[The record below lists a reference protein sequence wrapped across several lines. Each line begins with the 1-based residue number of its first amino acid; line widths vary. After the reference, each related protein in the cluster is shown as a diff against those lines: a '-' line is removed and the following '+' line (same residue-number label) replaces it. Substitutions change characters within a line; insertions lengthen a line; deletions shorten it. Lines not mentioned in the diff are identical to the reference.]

1 MAKKPDLKISL
12 LAGGVEVASSTDS
25 SIWLSTMAAITGVS
39 AAVAPAG
46 IIPAAVGT
54 AGAQSSDPSDPITTF
69 AAELEVTVDQL
80 HGAASPSAEAPYIH
94 LDHRYWEAL
103 KQKTPPRGVGAVPGV
118 VLAATLLLLWNRHAK
133 MGRVTGA
140 MCDAVLDT
148 IGHEEKNRSR
158 SLKGCEWIQVREDGL
173 RLDPANTS
181 SAVRLAKAYVT
192 KEAPK

>member
-1 MAKKPDLKISL
+1 MSKKPELKVSL

-25 SIWLSTMAAITGVS
+25 SIWLSAMAAITGASTTLGPAVASPTPAVATPLGNSSASDPVS
-39 AAVAPAG
+39 A
-46 IIPAAVGT
+46 
-54 AGAQSSDPSDPITTF
+54 F
-69 AAELEVTVDQL
+69 AAELEVTTDQL
-80 HGAASPSAEAPYIH
+80 HGAASPSAEAPFIH

-103 KQKTPPRGVGAVPGV
+103 KQKTPPRGVGAIPGV

-133 MGRVTGA
+133 FGRVTGA
-140 MCDAVLDT
+140 MCDAVLGT
-148 IGHEEKNRSR
+148 INHEEKNRSR

-181 SAVRLAKAYVT
+181 SAVRLAKAYAT